1 MKAHLRESWGSKKAS
16 KHTCL
21 GRTGA
26 SVTSPAHLHKNS
38 SEVTNSGNYPTTR
51 VVSPPVLSEHVL
63 DIAAQRCG
71 ALRLL
76 EAIRQFTAAWEQ
88 HMSFVPRSERPE
100 ERAARKA
107 ADDALTHVEDCAQ
120 WLQAE
125 MKLEVDNARSD

>member
-1 MKAHLRESWGSKKAS
+1 MKAHLREFGGGENSQKR
-16 KHTCL
+16 TCL

-26 SVTSPAHLHKNS
+26 SVTSPAHLPKIDL
-38 SEVTNSGNYPTTR
+38 SEVSSSGNYPKTR
-51 VVSPPVLSEHVL
+51 VVSPPVLSEHTL

-71 ALRLL
+71 AIRLL

-88 HMSFVPRSERPE
+88 HMSYIPRSERPE

-125 MKLEVDNARSD
+125 MKLEENA